1 MQIIMLAAAI
11 KTARAINMFD
21 LHGIIILDR
30 LSLAPSRSA
39 SLEQLF
45 EHEES
50 CSRSLVLEL
59 MPRLGFD
66 NSIV

>member
-1 MQIIMLAAAI
+1 MRIIMLAAAI
-11 KTARAINMFD
+11 ETARAINMFD
-21 LHGIIILDR
+21 LHGTIILDR

-50 CSRSLVLEL
+50 CSRNLVLEL

>member
-1 MQIIMLAAAI
+1 MRIIMLAAAI
-11 KTARAINMFD
+11 ETARAINMFD
-21 LHGIIILDR
+21 LHGTIILDR

-39 SLEQLF
+39 SLEKLF
-45 EHEES
+45 EYEES

>member
-1 MQIIMLAAAI
+1 MRIIMLAAAI
-11 KTARAINMFD
+11 ETARAINMFD
-21 LHGIIILDR
+21 LHGTIILDR
-30 LSLAPSRSA
+30 LSLAPSHSA
-39 SLEQLF
+39 SLAYLF
-45 EHEES
+45 KHEES

>member
-1 MQIIMLAAAI
+1 MRNIMLVAAI
-11 KTARAINMFD
+11 ETARAINMLD
-21 LHGIIILDR
+21 LYGTIVLDR
-30 LSLAPSRSA
+30 LSLAPPRSA